1 VSRFRPTVLLAA
13 LAACSLP
20 AAAQQPAPPPP
31 DAPGPAAV
39 APGPPPTPPGVE
51 PVIPPRIAGRP
62 RVGLV
67 LSGGGARGAAHVGVL
82 RVLRELRIPIDYIA
96 GTSMGSIVGG
106 LYASG
111 MSVEELEEVVDTT
124 DWFDVF
130 NDNSRR
136 QNLSFRRKQD
146 DAQVLSPIRI
156 GIEQGKP
163 PFALGLITGQKVGGM
178 LRDYSITA
186 AGIESFDDLPIPF
199 AAVATDLAT
208 GEMVTLRRG
217 SLAEAM
223 RASMAVPGAFTPVEI
238 DGRYLV
244 DGGLVRNLPVDVVRA
259 MGAEVVIA
267 VDISTPLDS
276 IEEIRTFFNVTG
288 QMTGFQTRK
297 NVLEQIATLGPQ
309 DILIVPAL
317 EGIKSGSFEPEKLAR
332 AVDSGEEA
340 ARAKASALEPLSVS
354 TEDYAAF
361 QKRHFRNTT
370 RVVQIR
376 SVEVSNDSHLD
387 SRVLLARVRV
397 KPDAPLDLA
406 VLNADLSRLYELD
419 AFELVDYQL
428 LPIQGE
434 PNRFDLLI
442 RAKAKTWAR
451 HFMRFGLSLVSD
463 MTGYGEFTALG
474 SYTMTQLNGRGA
486 EWRSYAGVGTRPLI
500 ETEFY
505 QPIDYAG
512 HWFVSAFGGWRRVP
526 YPVVTGDNLIIDFE
540 IDRASANV
548 DIGRQFGRY
557 AELRLGVVQA
567 WRTARLQTLEPGAF
581 KLDSNPLAGRLRFEW
596 DTLDNVNFPRRG
608 WRSILDGQYAFNG
621 GVDDD
626 SFQTAEFQVNGAF
639 SFGNN
644 TILPGLR
651 AGWAGGAPTIF
662 DQYSFGGLFN
672 LSGYGA
678 QRFFGTKA
686 VLAKVAYY
694 RRLLELPVQLGSG
707 IYAGVGIE
715 GAYSKD
721 PVAGASTDG
730 WQGAAAAYV
739 GADTIIGPLYVAYG
753 VSSDGVDSFY
763 LFLGR
768 LF

>member
-1 VSRFRPTVLLAA
+1 M
-13 LAACSLP
+13 
-20 AAAQQPAPPPP
+20 
-31 DAPGPAAV
+31 
-39 APGPPPTPPGVE
+39 
-51 PVIPPRIAGRP
+51 
-62 RVGLV
+62 
-67 LSGGGARGAAHVGVL
+67 L
-82 RVLRELRIPIDYIA
+82 RVLRELRIPIDCIA

-130 NDNSRR
+130 NDGSRR

-156 GIEQGKP
+156 GVEKGKA

-186 AGIESFDDLPIPF
+186 AGIESFDNLPIPF

-208 GEMVTLRRG
+208 GEMVTLRSG

-223 RASMAVPGAFTPVEI
+223 RASMAVPGVFTPVEI
-238 DGRYLV
+238 DGRNLV

-309 DILIVPAL
+309 DVLIVPAL
-317 EGIKSGSFEPEKLAR
+317 EGIKSGSFEPEKLAQ
-332 AVDSGEEA
+332 AVGSGEEA
-340 ARAKASALEPLSVS
+340 AREKAAALEPLRVS
-354 TEDYAAF
+354 AEDYATF

-376 SVEVSNDSHLD
+376 DVEVSNDSHLD

-406 VLNADLSRLYELD
+406 LLNADLSRLYELD
-419 AFELVDYQL
+419 AFELVDYLL

-463 MTGYGEFTALG
+463 LTGYGEFTALG
-474 SYTMTQLNGRGA
+474 SYTMTQLNGLGA

-512 HWFVSAFGGWRRVP
+512 HWFFSAFGGWRRTP
-526 YPVVTGDNLIIDFE
+526 YPVVSQDNLIIDFE
-540 IDRASANV
+540 LDRASVNA

-581 KLDSNPLAGRLRFEW
+581 KLDSNPLATRLRFEW
-596 DTLDNVNFPRRG
+596 DTLDNINFPRHG
-608 WRSILDGQYAFNG
+608 LRSTLEGQYAFNG
-621 GVDDD
+621 GVDDE
-626 SFQTAEFQVNGAF
+626 SFQTAELLVNGAF

-644 TILPGLR
+644 TFVPGLR

-672 LSGYGA
+672 LSGYGG
-678 QRFFGTKA
+678 QRYFGTKA
-686 VLAKVAYY
+686 VLAKVLYY

-707 IYAGVGIE
+707 IYAGVGID

-721 PVAGASTDG
+721 PVAGAPTDG
-730 WQGAAAAYV
+730 WKGSAAAFV
-739 GADTIIGPLYVAYG
+739 GADTLIGPLYVAYG
-753 VSSDGVDSFY
+753 VSSDGIDSFY